1 MLTPDD
7 LAINSPGDGLPP
19 YEWDNVIGRC
29 TRVSVQAEENIR
41 LEDLEARP

>member
-1 MLTPDD
+1 
-7 LAINSPGDGLPP
+7 
-19 YEWDNVIGRC
+19 VIGRS